1 MDMFVVFIGSSV
13 CVAGGLAI
21 VAAAWWYAL
30 KMLFAALK
38 NTALMALFFRWALI
52 KHIRNVRREERK
64 ALKRMF
70 SHTQKA
76 KPNAR

>member
-1 MDMFVVFIGSSV
+1 MDTFVVFIGSSV

-21 VAAAWWYAL
+21 VAAAWWFAL
-30 KMLFAALK
+30 KMLFSALK
-38 NTALMALFFRWALI
+38 NTALMAMFVRWALI
-52 KHIRNVRREERK
+52 KHIRHVRREERQ
-64 ALKRMF
+64 ALQRMF